1 MKICDLH
8 THSVFSDGKY
18 TPTELIDEAVEK
30 GISAIALTDHNTI
43 DGIEEFLTAAKGKNI
58 NAIAGVELSTEYNGK
73 ELHLVGLFIPR
84 ENLEKVTDKVASYRE
99 KKQEANLRTI
109 ERLISD
115 GYKISYE
122 NVMAN
127 ATNGNINRVHIA
139 NELIKKGYINSV
151 KEGFSTLLSAKGK
164 YYSPPERMKTDD
176 AVAFLKSINAKSVL
190 AHPFLDLDE
199 KELEEFIIQMKP
211 KGLCAI
217 ETHYSTFDEETTKK
231 AVEIAI
237 KTGVK
242 QSGGSDFHGSNKPL
256 ISLGSGM
263 GNLEVP
269 YEFVESLLK

>member
-1 MKICDLH
+1 M
-8 THSVFSDGKY
+8 
-18 TPTELIDEAVEK
+18 
-30 GISAIALTDHNTI
+30 
-43 DGIEEFLTAAKGKNI
+43 
-58 NAIAGVELSTEYNGK
+58 
-73 ELHLVGLFIPR
+73 
-84 ENLEKVTDKVASYRE
+84 
-99 KKQEANLRTI
+99 
-109 ERLISD
+109 
-115 GYKISYE
+115 
-122 NVMAN
+122 
-127 ATNGNINRVHIA
+127 
-139 NELIKKGYINSV
+139 
-151 KEGFSTLLSAKGK
+151 LSAKGK